1 MTMAEFTG
9 QTYGEASRQRASQRV
24 VRPGPPPTQPGA
36 PPAGPTGAMPEMLPF
51 DRPTDFPDGMMAETG
66 GMPLPIGVQPGS
78 DEDLVLRVRAIASR
92 FPNPALLQLVQ
103 ELETRSGMA

>member
-24 VRPGPPPTQPGA
+24 VRPGPPPTEGGQPEITL
-36 PPAGPTGAMPEMLPF
+36 PPF
-51 DRPTDFPDGMMAETG
+51 DRPTEMPDQPITAGMGQPPA
-66 GMPLPIGVQPGS
+66 IGIQPGS
-78 DEDLVLRVRAIASR
+78 DQDLMLRVRAIASR

-103 ELETRSGMA
+103 EMERRSGMA